1 MQKTERSPSR
11 ARETS
16 EEKLINAA
24 ADLLGEVGPRA
35 MSVRAIAER
44 AGVNHGLVHHYFA
57 GKEGLLRAAML
68 RLVHEHAEFAK
79 EQSRGAPVPAPLTL
93 KDDQRYLR
101 AVVRSVLDGEMELAQ
116 MELTAGVSVPRRAL
130 QHVVDAR
137 QLSSA
142 DAETK
147 AMVTIG
153 MAMEM
158 GWAALEPLLFA
169 VAEVSDEQEKE
180 LVREYAREF
189 GRGFVEKNLHEL
201 SKFATTVRNDVR

>member
-1 MQKTERSPSR
+1 MQKTERAPSR
-11 ARETS
+11 ARATS

-35 MSVRAIAER
+35 MSVRAIADR
-44 AGVNHGLVHHYFA
+44 AGVNHGLVHHYFD
-57 GKEGLLRAAML
+57 GKEGLLRAAMS

-79 EQSRGAPVPAPLTL
+79 EQSGGSPVPAPLAL
-93 KDDQRYLR
+93 ANDQRYLR

-116 MELTAGVSVPRRAL
+116 MELTDGVSVPRGAL
-130 QHVVDAR
+130 QHVVHAR
-137 QLSSA
+137 QLPTA

-158 GWAALEPLLFA
+158 GWAALEPFLFA
-169 VAEVSDEQEKE
+169 VAEVSNEKEKE
-180 LVREYAREF
+180 LVREYAR
-189 GRGFVEKNLHEL
+189 GFRKKFAERNLHEHL
-201 SKFATTVRNDVR
+201 